1 MRRRKTSTMETPN
14 KERPILGKKIAKEI
28 ASASFMVRKVT
39 GRNNVLT
46 TWKSR
51 KVSLI
56 HF

>member
-46 TWKSR
+46 T
-51 KVSLI
+51 
-56 HF
+56 